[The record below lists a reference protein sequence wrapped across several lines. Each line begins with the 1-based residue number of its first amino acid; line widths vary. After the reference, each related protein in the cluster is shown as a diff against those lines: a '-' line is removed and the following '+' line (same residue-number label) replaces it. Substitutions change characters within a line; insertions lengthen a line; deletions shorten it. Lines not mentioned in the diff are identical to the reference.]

1 MKIYTPVT
9 EKKNKI
15 AIKIDQEYSDT
26 IRVNL
31 VDAET
36 GEHLKVLLDINDSG
50 IIVYEMAKP
59 SSKYF
64 EIPSNLFDS
73 DGRLNIIKR

>member
-1 MKIYTPVT
+1 MKIYTPVKET
-9 EKKNKI
+9 KHKVS
-15 AIKIDQEYSDT
+15 IKIDQEYSDT

-36 GEHLKVLLDINDSG
+36 GEYLSVLLDIIDSG
-50 IIVYEMAKP
+50 IVVYSMAKP
-59 SSKYF
+59 SATKF